1 MACPPSV
8 DSEGKGQRKEKKMP
22 GIIVGIDGSAH
33 SLKALKW
40 AVIEAGV
47 RREPLTVLTVN
58 QAVSGYWG
66 HILVYPGDTELT
78 EKARK
83 LAQDET
89 DSLLDEIDDEA
100 KPPAVTVRA
109 ISGLPAEEL
118 VNASADANLIVVG
131 SRGAGGFKRLVLGSV
146 STSLTHHAHCPVV
159 VVPADGR

>member
-1 MACPPSV
+1 VACPPNV
-8 DSEGKGQRKEKKMP
+8 DSEGKGQLKEKKMP

-58 QAVSGYWG
+58 QAVTGYWG
-66 HILVYPGDTELT
+66 HVLVYPGDAELT

-89 DSLLDEIDDEA
+89 DSLLDELDDEA
-100 KPPAVTVRA
+100 KPPSVTVRA
-109 ISGLPAEEL
+109 TSGLPAEEL

-146 STSLTHHAHCPVV
+146 SSSLAHHAHCPVV
-159 VVPADGR
+159 VVP